1 MDLKG
6 RSLVHLQY
14 YFHTPTRNV
23 IMKNII
29 LSASLFASHL
39 FLAQYNYPK
48 TPENPVVDDYFGTKI
63 TDNYRWLED
72 SKSPEVEKWFK
83 SQSDFSHSV
92 INKIPHREDLYKRMK
107 EVQEMNGDSF
117 GGILERQNTY
127 FYTKTKKSENLSK
140 LYSRNL
146 STGKET
152 LIFDPET
159 LGKNTQITNFI
170 VDSKA
175 KKMAILLSKSGGE
188 ICDLRILDLTTKK
201 FLKDEIGPIWSEF
214 AFEFTPDDKAIIY
227 TKMSTAD
234 PNSNMLLKDMKAML
248 HVIGTDTKT
257 DKILASR
264 ENYPELNALTEQFT
278 SIGFTDDYKYLVLR
292 LSSVKSESPIF
303 VAPYSELKNKK
314 IKWRQI
320 VKPSDDITDVF
331 ISGDKLFLLTHKDAP
346 NYKITL
352 TSLLNPDFNNAKV
365 VVPESKDGVIISIH
379 NSKNYLYYS
388 LGNGIIR
395 DKYQVNINTLEGK
408 KIDFPTGVNSSLS
421 LNQRENDNIF
431 CNNVN
436 WLAPLTTYE
445 YNPEK
450 GNPVKSKFLNS
461 ETNYPD
467 YNKLYAVKEVEIK
480 SHDGVMVP
488 LSIIYPKNMK
498 MDGSNPA
505 YITGYGGYGFS
516 YEPRFSTRLSVLLEQ
531 GVLIAIAHVRG
542 GGEKG
547 EKWHE
552 EGMKATKPN
561 TWKDFIACSEYLVN
575 QKYTSPSKL
584 IGNGVSAGGILIG
597 RAITERPDLFA
608 VAIAE
613 VGMTN
618 TLRSETTANG
628 PNQIPEIG
636 SIKNEEDTKH
646 LIEMDA
652 QSKVK
657 KGGKYPAVIVRVGM
671 NDSRVVP
678 WMPGKFAGILQNNS
692 ASGKPTLL
700 YANYDNGHFTSDF
713 DVVFKE
719 YADIYSF
726 ALWQV
731 GHPNFQPMKN

>member
-1 MDLKG
+1 
-6 RSLVHLQY
+6 
-14 YFHTPTRNV
+14 
-23 IMKNII
+23 MKHKFLI
-29 LSASLFASHL
+29 SGL
-39 FLAQYNYPK
+39 FLSQFFSAQYNYPA
-48 TPENPVVDDYFGTKI
+48 TPEKAVTDDYYGTKI

-72 SKSPEVEKWFK
+72 IKNPEVEQWFK
-83 SQSDFSHSV
+83 SQSDYTHSV
-92 INKIPHREDLYKRMK
+92 IDKIPHREDLYKRMK

-117 GGILERQNTY
+117 DTIFQRQNTY
-127 FYTKTKKSENLSK
+127 FYTKTKKNENLSK
-140 LYSRNL
+140 LYSRDL

-159 LGKNTQITNFI
+159 LGKNTQITNFAI
-170 VDSKA
+170 DSKA
-175 KKMAILLSKSGGE
+175 KKIAILLSKSGSE
-188 ICDLRILDLTTKK
+188 ICTLRILDVTTNK
-201 FLKDEIGPIWSEF
+201 LLSDEIGPIWSEF

-234 PNSNMLLKDMKAML
+234 PNSNMLLKEMKAML
-248 HVIGTDTKT
+248 HMIGTDTKI
-257 DKILASR
+257 DKILASKQD
-264 ENYPELNALTEQFT
+264 YPELNALTEQFPM
-278 SIGFTDDYKYLVLR
+278 INFTDDYKNIVLR
-292 LSSVKSESPIF
+292 LGSVKSESPIF

-314 IKWRQI
+314 INWRQI

-331 ISGDKLFLLTHKDAP
+331 ITGDKLFLLTHQDAP

-352 TSLLNPDFNNAKV
+352 TDLSSPDFNNAKT
-365 VVPESKDGVIISIH
+365 VVPENKDKVIISIH

-388 LGNGIIR
+388 LGDGIVR
-395 DKYQVNINTLEGK
+395 DKYQVNINTLAGK

-421 LNQRENDNIF
+421 LNQRENDNIY

-436 WLAPLTTYE
+436 WLSPLTTYE

-450 GNPVKSKFLNS
+450 GNIVKSKYLNS

-467 YNKLYAVKEVEIK
+467 YNKLYTVKEVEVK

-498 MDGSNPA
+498 MDGNNPV

-531 GVLIAIAHVRG
+531 GVVLAIAHVRG

-547 EKWHE
+547 EKWHKG
-552 EGMKATKPN
+552 GMKATKSN

-575 QKYTSPSKL
+575 QKYTSLSKL
-584 IGNGVSAGGILIG
+584 IGNGGSAGGILIG
-597 RAITERPDLFA
+597 RAITERPDLYA
-608 VAIAE
+608 VAIPE

-636 SIKNEEDTKH
+636 TLQNKEDTKY
-646 LIEMDA
+646 LMEMDA

-657 KGGKYPAVIVRVGM
+657 KGVKYPAVIVTTGM

-678 WMPGKFAGILQNNS
+678 WMPGKFAAILQSNS
-692 ASGKPTLL
+692 ASGKPILL
-700 YANYDNGHFTSDF
+700 YANYENGHFTSDL

-719 YADIYSF
+719 YADIFSF

-731 GHPNFQPMKN
+731 GHPKFQPSKN